1 MLLSKKVEVEV
12 KQKNTYL
19 EKIGYFIPKEKKQL
33 WFQGKKNGSK
43 YIIPKDTKILVKVE
57 DLSKGSNTIVQVQC
71 DNCGKIYELKYNRY
85 LKQSELHNGELY
97 CCDCA
102 NSVLFSGK
110 NNNLYNHNKSD
121 EERYIDNELLRHI
134 DGYSDF
140 IKKVL
145 NKFNYSCY
153 ICGSKDNLV
162 VHHLD
167 GYDWCKEKRT
177 DVNNGVCLCNK
188 CHKSF
193 HSKFGYK
200 NSKKEDFDKFIEC
213 EYKPNEKLKE
223 QPLNISYSNRVICL
237 ETLEIFNSAYE
248 CDIIVNHNF
257 KNGRGTAISSCCKR
271 KGTCGGRHYLWYD
284 EYIKMTQKEVLNVLN
299 QKEFSQPNKR
309 KQVICIEL
317 KLLFNSVTEATKYM
331 NKVSTSNLSGHLKGK
346 RGSFCGYHWCYL
358 EEYKDDIKNVTRI
371 N

>member
-1 MLLSKKVEVEV
+1 M
-12 KQKNTYL
+12 
-19 EKIGYFIPKEKKQL
+19 
-33 WFQGKKNGSK
+33 
-43 YIIPKDTKILVKVE
+43 
-57 DLSKGSNTIVQVQC
+57 
-71 DNCGKIYELKYNRY
+71 
-85 LKQSELHNGELY
+85 
-97 CCDCA
+97 
-102 NSVLFSGK
+102 
-110 NNNLYNHNKSD
+110 
-121 EERYIDNELLRHI
+121 
-134 DGYSDF
+134 
-140 IKKVL
+140 
-145 NKFNYSCY
+145 
-153 ICGSKDNLV
+153 
-162 VHHLD
+162 
-167 GYDWCKEKRT
+167 
-177 DVNNGVCLCNK
+177 
-188 CHKSF
+188 
-193 HSKFGYK
+193 
-200 NSKKEDFDKFIEC
+200 
-213 EYKPNEKLKE
+213 
-223 QPLNISYSNRVICL
+223 ICL

-331 NKVSTSNLSGHLKGK
+331 NKISTSNLSGHLKGK